1 MSFNILGFAI
11 ELDLV
16 FYANIA
22 IKIIVACVLGGLIG
36 YERET
41 LNRPAGLRTHIL
53 VCVGATI
60 AMIVN
65 LDLVSQYD
73 GIANVNPGRF
83 GASVISGIGFLGA
96 GTIIKEGV
104 SVKGLTTAASLWTV
118 ACLGLVIGSGLYFVA
133 IFTTITIYITLH
145 MFFKV
150 ESRISPRSNSLA
162 LTLVMEDTPGQ
173 IGKVGAALGDRN
185 VNIKSIK
192 VSTNFTDT
200 TIQVTIK
207 LKLPKHES
215 PEGIILF
222 LSDIHGVIKVDRVN

>member
-104 SVKGLTTAASLWTV
+104 SVKELEQFARKYTNEAFLVFAIVIASLSSMPRAFISLPRNIFSNTLRLLTRLNSCGIMVIPSALASTGELIWTD
-118 ACLGLVIGSGLYFVA
+118 SPSMA
-133 IFTTITIYITLH
+133 I
-145 MFFKV
+145 
-150 ESRISPRSNSLA
+150 EP
-162 LTLVMEDTPGQ
+162 E
-173 IGKVGAALGDRN
+173 VG
-185 VNIKSIK
+185 V
-192 VSTNFTDT
+192 
-200 TIQVTIK
+200 
-207 LKLPKHES
+207 
-215 PEGIILF
+215 
-222 LSDIHGVIKVDRVN
+222 